1 MSIKHHML
9 SNTWV
14 LDTIQTNLMCEELNF
29 IFISFSPVYLKAM
42 PSENSQLR
50 LFPSRLLKKKKKEE
64 NGEHF
69 KTSYREVP
77 GYDSKSLGSY
87 RIITSQPFII
97 LPFKIQGKNRK
108 KLEKSCLFWNLDCQT
123 ILRSSGHG
131 TQ

>member
-29 IFISFSPVYLKAM
+29 IFISFHQYISKQCHQRTLSSDYFH
-42 PSENSQLR
+42 QDY
-50 LFPSRLLKKKKKEE
+50 LKKKEKEE
-64 NGEHF
+64 SGEHF

-97 LPFKIQGKNRK
+97 LPSKSKGKTEK
-108 KLEKSCLFWNLDCQT
+108 KLEKVMF
-123 ILRSSGHG
+123 ILEP
-131 TQ
+131 